1 MAGIY
6 LHIPFCKQK
15 CHYCNFYSMASLKYK
30 DGFIEAL
37 LKEIELQKDY
47 LGNEIVETIY
57 FGGGTPSMLSSD
69 ELQLIF
75 DHLYKHFKIDQDA
88 EITLEANPD
97 DLESKK
103 IGDYKSLP
111 INRFSLGVQSFQKED
126 LDYLHR
132 SHSAEQAKSSVKEIQ
147 NAGFRNISIDL
158 IFGIPTLNNTNWKKN
173 LEIFKS
179 LDIPHLSSYAL
190 TVEPKTALDLFIR
203 NKKYAPVSESK
214 TVDQFNILMEWAS
227 LNDFNH
233 YEISNYCKGDFY
245 SKHNTN
251 YWQQKKYLGLGPS
264 AHSYNQESR
273 QWNISNVKK
282 YHDEIMVGNLPIEK
296 EVLSS
301 TQKFNEYVMVSLRTM
316 WGIDLSYVEKYFGY
330 SFRQKLEN
338 EIKTL
343 IQSEEILLN
352 NGNIV
357 LTKKGKLKADGIA
370 ADLFT
375 DY

>member
-1 MAGIY
+1 
-6 LHIPFCKQK
+6 
-15 CHYCNFYSMASLKYK
+15 MASLKYK